1 MDPVMRKT
9 ALSAVERYII
19 EEMLSAEYGP
29 ASGFSRQLAVARV
42 DKRRLTGVGIF
53 VDLSV
58 PQTAARIDGVNAELS
73 ADYRTTLPA
82 PADLVGF
89 TLFIRAGVVSFLEG
103 YTHGDV
109 AWPEGLMEDWLIV
122 AAAEPQHQKVK

>member
-1 MDPVMRKT
+1 
-9 ALSAVERYII
+9 
-19 EEMLSAEYGP
+19 MLSAEYGP
-29 ASGFSRQLAVARV
+29 ASGFSRQLAVAHV

-58 PQTAARIDGVNAELS
+58 PQTAVRIDGVSAELS
-73 ADYRTTLPA
+73 AGYRTALPA

-103 YTHGDV
+103 YTYGDA
-109 AWPEGLMEDWLIV
+109 AWPEGPMEDWLIV
-122 AAAEPQHQKVK
+122 DVAEAPHQKAK